1 MENKVTNLLDPGARQ
16 ADVGRAKRLREATHE
31 MHERL
36 DKSIMMHKAF
46 ESLARYGLFVQVQH
60 QFHREIDALYSN
72 QVLDKLLPDLSGRRR
87 FDLIERDL
95 ADLRVT
101 VPSLDALPAFASST
115 EADVPTALGW
125 LYVAEGSNLG
135 AAFLLKEVRKLGLSE
150 TFGRPSTGPVDLPVA
165 VVADHTSDNRLTELR
180 VYSSNWPLTGRHV
193 VRPPL
198 LQADPELR
206 LPDVVETYQRA
217 LADGDVEAAVSTFV
231 SHGYVREPSGGEH
244 VHTGL
249 DELRRLHEQQFSN
262 GGIEMEHCALND
274 DGRTCALEYNA
285 VRWGETE
292 LAPQAGVA
300 VYVRGHDGLEAVRI
314 YDDVDP
320 PLPGT

>member
-1 MENKVTNLLDPGARQ
+1 ME
-16 ADVGRAKRLREATHE
+16 DVGHVILEE
-31 MHERL
+31 GG
-36 DKSIMMHKAF
+36 F
-46 ESLARYGLFVQVQH
+46 EEV
-60 QFHREIDALYSN
+60 
-72 QVLDKLLPDLSGRRR
+72 VLHGQ
-87 FDLIERDL
+87 
-95 ADLRVT
+95 
-101 VPSLDALPAFASST
+101 PA
-115 EADVPTALGW
+115 
-125 LYVAEGSNLG
+125 
-135 AAFLLKEVRKLGLSE
+135 
-150 TFGRPSTGPVDLPVA
+150 TGPVDLPVA

-198 LQADPELR
+198 LQADPDLR

-231 SHGYVREPSGGEH
+231 TDGYVREPSGGEH
-244 VHTGL
+244 VHTGP

-285 VRWGETE
+285 VRWGETD

-300 VYVRGHDGLEAVRI
+300 VHVRGHDGLEAVRI

-320 PLPGT
+320 PLS